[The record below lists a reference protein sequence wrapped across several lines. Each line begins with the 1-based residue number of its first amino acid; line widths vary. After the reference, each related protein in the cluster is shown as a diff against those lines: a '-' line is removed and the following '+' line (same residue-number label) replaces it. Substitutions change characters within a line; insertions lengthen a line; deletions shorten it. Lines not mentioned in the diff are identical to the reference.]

1 MDWKK
6 AIRILIISFVV
17 LNIALLINLYIRK
30 KPTAKQV
37 TKDKAYDEIYDIEE
51 ILDSR
56 DIKIETETPQDGRG
70 QCFLEVEHESID
82 KDLYENLFFEGENPQ
97 IRQDPDK
104 VTYIKG
110 QRQLDIANNGVITYS
125 NKKDMQDVKENITE
139 DEAIKCAT
147 KFIKCHGGFPKDAVL
162 NNIVYDEA
170 IGDYYIEFV
179 REYDGFLL
187 VNSYIKVI
195 VNSNQIKN
203 FERCWLIPLNY
214 HGEEK
219 EVVSPFTAILRAAD
233 EKQKGLKTVTF
244 IKQGFYSKPYNANS
258 WQIAPI
264 WIVGFEDGKRYYV
277 NSYTGQLER

>member
-37 TKDKAYDEIYDIEE
+37 TKNEAYDEIYDIEE

-56 DIKIETETPQDGRG
+56 DIKIETEVPQDGRC

-82 KDLYENLFFEGENPQ
+82 KDLYENLFFGGETPQ

-104 VTYIKG
+104 ITYIKG

-125 NKKDMQDVKENITE
+125 NKSEGQDVKRNITE
-139 DEAIKCAT
+139 DEAVESAA
-147 KFIKCHGGFPKDAVL
+147 KFIKRHGGLPKDAVL
-162 NNIVYDEA
+162 NNVVYDEKT
-170 IGDYYIEFV
+170 GDYHVEFV

-195 VNSNQIKN
+195 INSNQIKN
-203 FERCWLIPLNY
+203 FERCWLVPLNY

-219 EVVSPFTAILRAAD
+219 DVVSPFTAILRAAD
-233 EKQKGLKTVTF
+233 EKQGLKTIAF
-244 IKQGFYSKPYNANS
+244 IKQGFYSKLYNANS
-258 WQIAPI
+258 WQMAPI
-264 WIVGFEDGKRYYV
+264 WIIGFEDGKRYYV